1 MHNSS
6 KNNVLWDGDFCFCNY
21 PTNIDIQYM
30 FVGVVYIKFILGS
43 IIADR
48 GQIFYF
54 GPQVFQASSFR
65 KSDDSR
71 KARQC

>member
-1 MHNSS
+1 MVTSVFIIVQQTS
-6 KNNVLWDGDFCFCNY
+6 KYSLCLWALFVLNL
-21 PTNIDIQYM
+21 
-30 FVGVVYIKFILGS
+30 FILGS

-48 GQIFYF
+48 VQIFYF
-54 GPQVFQASSFR
+54 GPQVFQASSFC

>member
-1 MHNSS
+1 
-6 KNNVLWDGDFCFCNY
+6 
-21 PTNIDIQYM
+21 M